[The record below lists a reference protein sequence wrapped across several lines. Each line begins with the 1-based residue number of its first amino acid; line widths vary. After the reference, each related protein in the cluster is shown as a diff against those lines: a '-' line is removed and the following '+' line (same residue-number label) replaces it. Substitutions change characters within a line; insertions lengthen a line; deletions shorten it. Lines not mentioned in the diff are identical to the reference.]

1 MILSGQVPTLW
12 AFYIRSSKKVVRMSP
27 VGKAEDGALLRWA
40 VAVGLALVGF
50 IMYGAGAY
58 GFIMFAAP
66 IAEEFHWSEAA
77 MGGLVSAFWLMA
89 PVSLGGAKL
98 IQRFGSRQMILAGI
112 VIEAI
117 CFAGMIFATQLW
129 QLYLL
134 RALSGLGKV
143 LFAITVPIT
152 VSKLFSRNYG
162 FAISINYA
170 GWQLGGVVIAPL
182 ASYLISSYGWRTACI
197 AMGSLVLAA
206 LLPGLWVM
214 SMADRAKKEP
224 GEDHVDEEH
233 VVVSYRDVVSV
244 PGFMAVLLGT
254 FIFYNIYGGVLAH
267 QPTAVSSAHV
277 SVFLASL
284 VLGSTAAFA
293 AIGSLLM
300 GWLIDRL
307 GPLAS
312 TLIPFAFFTVGIAS
326 LVALVSG
333 GPLFFLIL
341 HAIFFGLGIGA
352 CDVFWNTTIKRSVKT
367 QMFPAAWGL
376 GYFALLVGIVL
387 GPMLAGAL
395 NDVVHSF
402 SITLGVQLL
411 ILLIPFG
418 ICIAQALRKRRGG
431 DKF

>member
-1 MILSGQVPTLW
+1 MENSDTEALIP
-12 AFYIRSSKKVVRMSP
+12 SSRA
-27 VGKAEDGALLRWA
+27 GKTEEGALLRWA
-40 VAVGLALVGF
+40 VAIGLALVGF
-50 IMYGAGAY
+50 ILYGAGAY

-89 PVSLGGAKL
+89 PVSLGGANL
-98 IQRFGSRQMILAGI
+98 IQRFGSRKLILAGI
-112 VIEAI
+112 VIEAL

-162 FAISINYA
+162 FAVSINYA

-182 ASYLISSYGWRTACI
+182 ASYLISAYGWRMACI
-197 AMGSLVLAA
+197 AMGGLVLAA
-206 LLPGLWVM
+206 LLPGLWVT
-214 SMADRAKKEP
+214 SMADHAKKEP

-244 PGFMAVLLGT
+244 RGFMAVLLGN
-254 FIFYNIYGGVLAH
+254 FIFFSIYGGVLAH

-284 VLGSTAAFA
+284 ALGSTAAFG

-300 GWLIDRL
+300 GRMIDRL
-307 GPLAS
+307 RPLIS
-312 TLIPFAFFTVGIAS
+312 VLIQFTFFAVGIAS

-333 GPLFFLIL
+333 GPIFFLIL
-341 HAIFFGLGIGA
+341 HAIFFGLGVGGS
-352 CDVFWNTTIKRSVKT
+352 DVFWIATIKRGVKT

-376 GYFALLVGIVL
+376 GYFAILVGLVI

-402 SITLGVQLL
+402 SITIGVQLL

-418 ICIAQALRKRRGG
+418 ICVAQALRKSRAG
-431 DKF
+431 DFERPGSNAVGVLH